1 MNPIQHKICKPQ
13 CPGAI
18 AQEMATTRNTAGTG
32 EGIRGI
38 HHNCLTDSPPDLLFA
53 CPYSKSDP
61 LRYSQWNP
69 IEMNYRG
76 CSSRCLRDIS
86 RVKQHL
92 YRVHRRPDHYCGSCF
107 QEFDTQDLL
116 DTHSRQ
122 RPACEVSQSPFS
134 EKMTQDQ
141 LNSIKRRKPGK
152 DACETWYN
160 IFKILFPNAPLPDS
174 PYYDTVSPMAVQSFS
189 ERFRSQA
196 PPLLSTMV
204 RDRTQD
210 FVSRRIRTGDP

>member
-1 MNPIQHKICKPQ
+1 MKTGGFKFRTQPVSQSASDSQ
-13 CPGAI
+13 
-18 AQEMATTRNTAGTG
+18 ATLRAHEPNTAQGLQTSMPG
-32 EGIRGI
+32 GNRSRDGDDEKHRRNRRRNPR
-38 HHNCLTDSPPDLLFA
+38 HPPQLPDTDSSDLLFA

-61 LRYSQWNP
+61 LRYSQRNP

-76 CSSRCLRDIS
+76 CSSRCLGDIS

-107 QEFDTQDLL
+107 QGFDTQDLL

-122 RPACEVSQSPFS
+122 RPACEVPQSPLS

-189 ERFRSQA
+189 ER
-196 PPLLSTMV
+196 
-204 RDRTQD
+204 
-210 FVSRRIRTGDP
+210 